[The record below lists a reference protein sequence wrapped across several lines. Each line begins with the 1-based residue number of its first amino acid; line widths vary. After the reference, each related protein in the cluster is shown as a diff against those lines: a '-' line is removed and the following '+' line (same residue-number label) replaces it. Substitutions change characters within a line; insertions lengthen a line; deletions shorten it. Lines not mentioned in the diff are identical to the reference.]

1 MLLVDDHPVVL
12 AGLRRLL
19 TGTPGFRVAGEA
31 GTSAEAIALAQDA
44 RPDVVLLDVRLPD
57 TSGIEACR
65 TITSRD
71 PEAKI
76 IMLSAHGDDQYVIES
91 MLAGASG
98 YLMKHVDPARLIQAI
113 REAVAGQATLDSRA
127 AVAVVSRLR
136 ELSIRAEA
144 SELAKLSDHEK
155 AVLALIAEGCTNG
168 SIAQELHLSEK
179 TARNHVS
186 HLLRKLG
193 LRSRAHAAAWAAERG
208 VGQPPRSSGT
218 RNATSAGS

>member
-19 TGTPGFRVAGEA
+19 SGTPGFRVVGEA
-31 GTSAEAIALAQDA
+31 SSSAEAVALAQDT

-65 TITSRD
+65 TITGRD
-71 PEAKI
+71 PEAKV
-76 IMLSAHGDDQYVIES
+76 IMLSAYGDDQYVIES

-98 YLMKHVDPARLIQAI
+98 YLMKHVDTARLIEAM
-113 REAVAGQATLDSRA
+113 REAVAGEAALDSRA
-127 AVAVVSRLR
+127 AVAVVARLR
-136 ELSIRAEA
+136 ELSVRAEA

-168 SIAQELHLSEK
+168 SIASELHLSEK

-208 VGQPPRSSGT
+208 VGQPPR
-218 RNATSAGS
+218 ATANSRSVT